1 MRRRDLL
8 TAAGASRAALAAPRI
23 GRAER
28 PNKLVFVPPK
38 ISACSTRSSPASAR
52 RAITPISSSTP
63 STASIRAG
71 QRSLQADLDSDI
83 ARRAALSRQGAGA
96 RT

>member
-28 PNKLVFVPPK
+28 PNKLVFVPTQDLGVLDPVVTG
-38 ISACSTRSSPASAR
+38 IRATRNHAYLV
-52 RAITPISSSTP
+52 STP
-63 STASIRAG
+63 STASIRARQPSLRWSTG
-71 QRSLQADLDSDI
+71 IRS
-83 ARRAALSRQGAGA
+83 RRTGRPGL
-96 RT
+96 